1 MDWGF
6 ILHHLTSGV
15 LPVAAALA
23 LYFILLR
30 MLGKKP
36 GAGHTVIS
44 FVFCFYLI
52 GILTMTGV
60 CLRGSFSPRIVCIPF
75 ADMIRG
81 PVDMV
86 LNILLFVPM
95 GVFLPLLYREFDRLR
110 RIALAGF
117 LVSFSVEAAQMFGSG
132 ATDINDL
139 ITNTLGACLGYGLY
153 KSLHRA
159 IPKARIEKTRIEGPL
174 CFLEPLLFWG
184 GSLLCMLTVQ
194 IPIFHALFA
203 GRMAGGELQ
212 LWK

>member
-6 ILHHLTSGV
+6 VIHHLISGV
-15 LPVAAALA
+15 LPVAAALT
-23 LYFILLR
+23 LYFVLLR
-30 MLGKKP
+30 ALGKRP
-36 GAGHTVIS
+36 GAGHAAGS
-44 FVFCFYLI
+44 FLFCFYLV

-60 CLRGSFSPRIVCIPF
+60 CLRGSFSPRIVYIPF
-75 ADMIRG
+75 VDMIRG
-81 PVDMV
+81 PVDTA

-95 GVFLPLLYREFDRLR
+95 GVFLPLLYGGFDRLR

-153 KSLHRA
+153 KSLRRA
-159 IPKARIEKTRIEGPL
+159 VPKAWIEQTRIEGPL
-174 CFLEPLLFWG
+174 CFLEPLLFWA

-194 IPIFHALFA
+194 IPIFHALFS
-203 GRMAGGELQ
+203 GRMTGGELQ
-212 LWK
+212 LWE